1 MKTKYTYVKVIQ
13 QYFGI
18 WEDVSEYET
27 NSLGTPKDYIQEKF
41 ASDTLRNTKQSLLKH
56 DLKEYKLMG
65 YPVRVIRRKEL
76 NN

>member
-1 MKTKYTYVKVIQ
+1 MKTKYTYIKVIQ
-13 QYFGI
+13 QHFGT

-27 NSLGTPKDYIQEKF
+27 NSQGTPKD
-41 ASDTLRNTKQSLLKH
+41 SLLLKS

-65 YPVRVIRRKEL
+65 YPVRVIRRKAL